1 MEKELLPLPLEIKEE
16 TIIKVIGVGGGGCNA
31 VNNMQRQGIK
41 DVSFLVCNTDRQ
53 VLTRSEV
60 AAKLQLG
67 PGLGA
72 GGDPEAAR
80 KYADES
86 RDRIH
91 EALND
96 GTQMVFVTATMGGGT
111 GTGASAVVAEEAQKL
126 GILTVG
132 IVTIPFAF
140 EGKKKILKAMTGV
153 AALAQHVDAL
163 LIINN
168 EKLVKIYPDFTILNA
183 FKKSDE
189 VVSNAAKAIAEI
201 ITVPGYI
208 NTDFADVR
216 NTLKNGNV
224 AIMNVGQA
232 GGENRITQAI
242 ENALNSPLAN
252 ANDVR
257 GAKRVLLQFYC
268 STEHAILMDE
278 FEQINQFVKEVGDD
292 VEVQWGASLD
302 ENLGDEVRVTIIATG
317 YEVSDIPVMDGEGL
331 TIDEAIKQNYPP
343 KEELPKVE
351 IVSPVQPV
359 AAQPVPAQGVP
370 QVQPVEPFQATVVPQ
385 PVQQWQ
391 PAPATQVVQPVQPA
405 AQPQPAQTVEPLF
418 GDDIIIDDE
427 PVRITDPSMM
437 PSPQFTNTSTPS
449 WMRGRK

>member
-16 TIIKVIGVGGGGCNA
+16 TIIKVVGVGGGGCNA
-31 VNNMQRQGIK
+31 VNNMQRQGIQ

-80 KYADES
+80 QYADES
-86 RDRIH
+86 RERIH

-111 GTGASAVVAEEAQKL
+111 GTGASAVIAEEAQKL

-183 FKKSDE
+183 FQKSDE

-232 GGENRITQAI
+232 GGENRITKAI

-302 ENLGDEVRVTIIATG
+302 ETLGEEVRVTIIATG
-317 YEVSDIPVMDGEGL
+317 YEVSDIPVMEGEG
-331 TIDEAIKQNYPP
+331 TSIDEAIQQNYPP
-343 KEELPKVE
+343 REPQPVSQPVQPKVVQPAQPE
-351 IVSPVQPV
+351 PFVQPVVQQPVQQPTVRPVQPTQPVQPV
-359 AAQPVPAQGVP
+359 YS
-370 QVQPVEPFQATVVPQ
+370 
-385 PVQQWQ
+385 
-391 PAPATQVVQPVQPA
+391 
-405 AQPQPAQTVEPLF
+405 
-418 GDDIIIDDE
+418 DDIIIDDE
-427 PVRITDPSMM
+427 PVRITDPSSM
-437 PSPQFTNTSTPS
+437 PTPQFTNPSTPS